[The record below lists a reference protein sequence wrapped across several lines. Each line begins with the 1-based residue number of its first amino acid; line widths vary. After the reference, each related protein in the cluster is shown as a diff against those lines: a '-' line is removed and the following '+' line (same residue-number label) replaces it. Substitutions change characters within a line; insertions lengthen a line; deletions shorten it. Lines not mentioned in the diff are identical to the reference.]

1 MQEANIKVDKVV
13 KYLVA
18 LFEAVP
24 PSKEMFKFYQLGKHI
39 RFFNGFK
46 GTKHPEQVL
55 FDIVAPQYDNEVST
69 NDEIIKVGSSGIR
82 VFHIIDDNFGSN
94 HFNFTISE
102 EEFFQNS
109 LVHNYGNITYETIM
123 GCKKIVEFLHN
134 LE

>member
-1 MQEANIKVDKVV
+1 MQEENINVDKVV

-18 LFEAVP
+18 IFEAIP
-24 PSKEMFKFYQLGKHI
+24 PSKEMFKFYQLSKHI
-39 RFFNGFK
+39 RFFNGLR
-46 GTKHPEQVL
+46 GTKHPDQVL

-69 NDEIIKVGSSGIR
+69 DDEVIKVGINSIR
-82 VFHIIDDNFGSN
+82 VFHTIDDKFGSS
-94 HFNFTISE
+94 HFNFSMSE

-109 LVHNYGNITYETIM
+109 LVHNYGNMTYETIM